1 MFSTSRSRIGRCGR
15 RGGQRTTGRKRRSSK
30 PPPLLSQEEE
40 LTHHYYHK
48 CWDAQLLS
56 PLLLPSAG
64 QNCLKILK
72 NLPEQY
78 QVHPLSQI
86 THTKAKVDFISHWTD
101 AFISG
106 KTIWHFGA
114 HQIVNSLVGYSSR
127 KHMGLCIRFQ
137 PTQKRQQAIQ
147 VISFSKRHFKQS

>member
-1 MFSTSRSRIGRCGR
+1 MWTAWRSAHDWGEEEELEAPTTTNI
-15 RGGQRTTGRKRRSSK
+15 RGGAH
-30 PPPLLSQEEE
+30 PPLLSQVLGRTVA
-40 LTHHYYHK
+40 LTT
-48 CWDAQLLS
+48 S
-56 PLLLPSAG
+56 TTITG
-64 QNCLKILK
+64 QNCLRILK

-101 AFISG
+101 AFILG

-127 KHMGLCIRFQ
+127 KHMGLWIRFQ
-137 PTQKRQQAIQ
+137 PTHKRQQAIQ
-147 VISFSKRHFKQS
+147 VIALSKRHVKQS